1 MPTSHYFPLN
11 YKNNSSETNLYQDLV
26 DEQIKLFGTD
36 VYYITRKTIK
46 DAPLNDVIYSEYSEK
61 IAIEV
66 MLQNVEGFGPQ
77 SEFISKFGL
86 RVTDEITF
94 TMSVRRWEK
103 ESLRLKNLEVESRP
117 NEGDL
122 IFLPLTGDLYE
133 IKFVERE
140 APFYQLG
147 KLYFFT
153 LTCEIA
159 DIGND
164 DIDTGIPEID
174 DIEAD
179 NDYAIEFILAEDDG
193 QDPPQLVGNGNFTIG
208 DKIEFYTQYIAGV
221 DILSNPTGI
230 KAEVS
235 DWDGPTRRLEV
246 INITGAWD
254 ESYYVGKASDADPVL
269 NTTDGKYYIGS
280 QDKDININNANA
292 EFDDNKDIENYADEI
307 LDFSEDNPFGDHGNY
322 VDPF

>member
-133 IKFVERE
+133 INR
-140 APFYQLG
+140 Y
-147 KLYFFT
+147 
-153 LTCEIA
+153 
-159 DIGND
+159 
-164 DIDTGIPEID
+164 
-174 DIEAD
+174 
-179 NDYAIEFILAEDDG
+179 
-193 QDPPQLVGNGNFTIG
+193 
-208 DKIEFYTQYIAGV
+208 
-221 DILSNPTGI
+221 
-230 KAEVS
+230 
-235 DWDGPTRRLEV
+235 
-246 INITGAWD
+246 
-254 ESYYVGKASDADPVL
+254 
-269 NTTDGKYYIGS
+269 
-280 QDKDININNANA
+280 
-292 EFDDNKDIENYADEI
+292 
-307 LDFSEDNPFGDHGNY
+307 
-322 VDPF
+322 

>member
-61 IAIEV
+61 IVIEA

-94 TMSVRRWEK
+94 SMSVRRWEK

-122 IFLPLTGDLYE
+122 IFFPLTGDLYE

-179 NDYAIEFILAEDDG
+179 NDYAIEFILTDG
-193 QDPPQLVGNGNFTIG
+193 GTGNYTIG
-208 DKIEFYTQYIAGV
+208 DKVEFYDTLVMGNLA
-221 DILSNPTGI
+221 NPTGI

-246 INITGAWD
+246 INITGDWD

-269 NTTDGKYYIGS
+269 STTDGIYLIGS

-307 LDFSEDNPFGDHGNY
+307 LDFSEDNPFGDYGNY
-322 VDPF
+322 VEPF

>member
-1 MPTSHYFPLN
+1 MPTSHYFPLD
-11 YKNNSSETNLYQDLV
+11 YQNNASETNLYQDLV

-36 VYYITRKTIK
+36 IYYITRKTIRD
-46 DAPLNDVIYSEYSEK
+46 DALNQIVWSDFEEKMVIE
-61 IAIEV
+61 A
-66 MLQNVEGFGPQ
+66 MLQNVEGFGNQ

-122 IFLPLTGDLYE
+122 IFFPLTGDLYE

-153 LTCEIA
+153 ITCEIYEV
-159 DIGND
+159 GSE

-179 NDYAIEFILAEDDG
+179 NDFATALTLIDG
-193 QDPPQLVGNGNFTIG
+193 GTGNYTIG
-208 DKIEFYTQYIAGV
+208 DKVEFYADLVVGN
-221 DILSNPTGI
+221 LANPTGVT
-230 KAEVS
+230 AEVS
-235 DWDGPTRRLEV
+235 DWDGPTRRLEL
-246 INITGAWD
+246 INMTGDWD
-254 ESYYVGKASDADPVL
+254 SGDTDNPYYVGAASGADPVL
-269 NTTDGKYYIGS
+269 NTTDGIYQVGTQAD
-280 QDKDININNANA
+280 QDEFTDIDDANTD
-292 EFDDNKDIENYADEI
+292 FDDNKYIEEAADDILLWTE
-307 LDFSEDNPFGDHGNY
+307 SNPFGEVGNRNGN
-322 VDPF
+322 F